1 MEIFMSD
8 VYQTPESN
16 LVQQS
21 DYNDSEYGSIEDAI
35 TGNYKFEIGEVIS
48 EAWNKT
54 KGAKGTFFLAFIMA
68 YFSLIAV
75 VVVTMSI
82 FGALDLVG
90 IGSVVM
96 QVTVNLISLPL
107 CAGMFIMGIK
117 RSVHAPIQV
126 TNVFGYFNKSLK
138 LFGAMILINIFIIIG
153 YLLLILPG
161 IYLTVAYM
169 MAIPLIAEKNIGV
182 WEAMETSRKAITKKW
197 FSFLLFM
204 ILMGIII
211 IISSIPLGIGLIW
224 TFPLCL
230 IAYGIIY
237 RNMFGISSETL
248 GGDAT
253 EDYVDVNT
261 EADPVTR

>member
-1 MEIFMSD
+1 MSD

-35 TGNYKFEIGEVIS
+35 TGNYKFEVGEVIS
-48 EAWNKT
+48 EAWEKT
-54 KGAKGTFFLAFIMA
+54 KGVKGTFFLTFIMVYIITIVVA
-68 YFSLIAV
+68 LTTVLLIATV
-75 VVVTMSI
+75 
-82 FGALDLVG
+82 DLGG
-90 IGSVVM
+90 IGSLIM
-96 QVTVNLISLPL
+96 QVIMNLVILPI

-253 EDYVDVNT
+253 EDYVDVNA